1 MIPPLFQLKSS
12 ERVLLAAIKADNIL
26 HLLRRRKVLIIIKT
40 IVAKH
45 LQILL
50 NVRVAFG
57 KVSDID

>member
-12 ERVLLAAIKADNIL
+12 ERVLLVAIKVDNIL
-26 HLLRRRKVLIIIKT
+26 HLWRRRKVLIIKT

-45 LQILL
+45 LQISL